1 MKVRALLFRSTF
13 CKKKPLP
20 ADWVFMN
27 SCSKKLDPKTNL
39 FSDQNRLYNWS
50 RFENRD
56 LKIKEYN
63 WSKFENQRIQLV
75 CVEQN
80 LNSTQ
85 VIQLKFWTISQH
97 FIKNNFQSFNKE
109 KLYLPIQNWTQTNTK
124 YKTEGK
130 TTSND
135 DTSNFRITI
144 IVERHYEKL

>member
-1 MKVRALLFRSTF
+1 MVRGLREDMPFTLQIHI

-50 RFENRD
+50 RFENQD

-63 WSKFENQRIQLV
+63 WSRFENQRIQLV
-75 CVEQN
+75 CVREQN

-85 VIQLKFWTISQH
+85 VKF
-97 FIKNNFQSFNKE
+97 
-109 KLYLPIQNWTQTNTK
+109 
-124 YKTEGK
+124 
-130 TTSND
+130 
-135 DTSNFRITI
+135 
-144 IVERHYEKL
+144 